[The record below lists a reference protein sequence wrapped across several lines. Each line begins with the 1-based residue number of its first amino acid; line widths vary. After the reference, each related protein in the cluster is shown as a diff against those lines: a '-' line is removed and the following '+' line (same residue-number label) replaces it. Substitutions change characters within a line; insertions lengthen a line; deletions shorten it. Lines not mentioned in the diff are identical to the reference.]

1 MKVQQT
7 KDKGEKSVD
16 SAKIAPAGMIT
27 KLDFNSLK
35 TMLQETDPSVL
46 KTQKFVMQVLSLKD
60 VESEKIKEGAPE
72 KSEKEKMKAVK
83 FK

>member
-1 MKVQQT
+1 MV
-7 KDKGEKSVD
+7 
-16 SAKIAPAGMIT
+16 T

-35 TMLQETDPSVL
+35 IILQETDPNAL
-46 KTQKFVMQVLSLKD
+46 KGQKFVMQVLSLKD
-60 VESEKIKEGAPE
+60 VESDKNKEGAPE